1 MTDSPCRQFEERL
14 LSLPKPD
21 PLRTEPGEELARRL
35 HAAVCRTMPPAG
47 GVTLDAYSKAFG
59 EGKPPVSP
67 VILDWVEKEST
78 RLYGAD
84 AAATLVRELSRRNA
98 VQTANH
104 LGPSFSAEFFQGDL
118 LFALGCKET
127 VPIFAYGGVP
137 FLNVGFPRGVLIA
150 PNLPGTLQPRKVPLL
165 PRIGRRR
172 FISSSPAVHPKDV
185 DLPTG
190 AIMTAEE
197 RAVMAR
203 IVERVYRNPKV
214 LHQTSMRD
222 QFATAGS
229 ELWSMA
235 VGNVLPPVFMLDF
248 ETMIRDLVRSDL
260 QDPDSLVS
268 KVLLTPELAIEVRTE
283 LAETRGCW
291 FLNPDGSLKRGALF
305 FWAIDDETRA
315 WSLDLSEDG
324 RSLFRT
330 EGAGPIDA
338 EPWVRLTRE
347 DLTRAL
353 DDGRLQPALY
363 LFVVSVAVTHGLNTG
378 GGVYQIEYV
387 PAMACGTRRALHAVG
402 DHSDPYAES
411 DFTTGMLPIGIRAPS
426 TQSLLKTIPAGA
438 FEVIAR
444 GGLKPETVAAMRG
457 TTVRRAFLPAL
468 AYHYEDLVPEAER
481 TDEWLASLAVP
492 APIVLDD

>member
-67 VILDWVEKEST
+67 AILDWVEREST

-137 FLNVGFPRGVLIA
+137 FLNVGFPRGALIA

-165 PRIGRRR
+165 PRVGRRR

-291 FLNPDGSLKRGALF
+291 FLNPDGALKRGALF
-305 FWAIDDETRA
+305 FWAIDDEARA

-324 RSLFRT
+324 SRFWQGWQESFHLNRDSLCFFR
-330 EGAGPIDA
+330 
-338 EPWVRLTRE
+338 
-347 DLTRAL
+347 
-353 DDGRLQPALY
+353 
-363 LFVVSVAVTHGLNTG
+363 
-378 GGVYQIEYV
+378 
-387 PAMACGTRRALHAVG
+387 
-402 DHSDPYAES
+402 
-411 DFTTGMLPIGIRAPS
+411 
-426 TQSLLKTIPAGA
+426 
-438 FEVIAR
+438 
-444 GGLKPETVAAMRG
+444 
-457 TTVRRAFLPAL
+457 
-468 AYHYEDLVPEAER
+468 
-481 TDEWLASLAVP
+481 
-492 APIVLDD
+492 